1 LIGKAGN
8 VGSKRRRNIMQR
20 VSMRTLTVT
29 TLLLLGNVLSA
40 GDGVAQ
46 QKSLKDQLVGTWTVS
61 SWEQVGPGFERF
73 GVNLKGVNV
82 FDAEGQ
88 FFIMFARPRLS
99 RIASNNPSTPTP
111 EEAKA
116 LVAVIAYTPGTP
128 DEAKVLEGGVI
139 AYYGTYTVSEAD
151 KTIILHVEASSFP
164 NQVGAEQI
172 RTITSLRADELT
184 YQNTVLSGGQN
195 YVTIKRAVH

>member
-1 LIGKAGN
+1 
-8 VGSKRRRNIMQR
+8 MQR
-20 VSMRTLTVT
+20 VSMLTLTVA

-40 GDGVAQ
+40 GDAVVQ

-61 SWEQVGPGFERF
+61 SWEKVGPSFERF
-73 GVNLKGVNV
+73 GVNPKGDNV
-82 FDAEGQ
+82 FDADGQ
-88 FFIMFARPRLS
+88 FFIMFVRPRLLK
-99 RIASNNPSTPTP
+99 IASNNPSIPTL

-139 AYYGTYTVSEAD
+139 AYYGTYTISEAD
-151 KTIILHVEASSFP
+151 KTIMLHVEASSFP

-172 RTITSLRADELT
+172 RTITALSANELT
-184 YQNTVLSGGQN
+184 YQNTVSGGQN

>member
-1 LIGKAGN
+1 
-8 VGSKRRRNIMQR
+8 MQR
-20 VSMRTLTVT
+20 VGMLILAAI
-29 TLLLLGNVLSA
+29 TLLLLGKVLSA
-40 GDGVAQ
+40 GDARAE

-61 SWEQVGPGFERF
+61 SWEQVGPGFERRF
-73 GVNLKGVNV
+73 GINSKGVNV
-82 FDAEGQ
+82 FDADGQ
-88 FFIMFARPRLS
+88 FFIMFVRPRLAK
-99 RIASNNPSTPTP
+99 IASNTPTP
-111 EEAKA
+111 TSEEAKA

-151 KTIILHVEASSFP
+151 KTIILRVEASSFP

-172 RTITSLRADELT
+172 RTITSLKGDELT

-195 YVTIKRAVH
+195 YVTIKKATH

>member
-1 LIGKAGN
+1 
-8 VGSKRRRNIMQR
+8 MQR
-20 VSMRTLTVT
+20 VSMVTLSVT
-29 TLLLLGNVLSA
+29 TLLLLGTVLSA
-40 GDGVAQ
+40 GDAVAQ

-61 SWEQVGPGFERF
+61 SWERVGPGFDRF
-73 GVNLKGVNV
+73 GVNPKGVNV
-82 FDAEGQ
+82 FDADGQ
-88 FFIMFARPRLS
+88 FFIMFVRPRLP
-99 RIASNNPSTPTP
+99 RIASNNPLTPTP
-111 EEAKA
+111 PTLEEAKA

-172 RTITSLRADELT
+172 RTITSLTADELT

-195 YVTIKRAVH
+195 YVTIKRTVH

>member
-1 LIGKAGN
+1 
-8 VGSKRRRNIMQR
+8 M
-20 VSMRTLTVT
+20 MVT
-29 TLLLLGNVLSA
+29 TLLLLGKIPSVSDA
-40 GDGVAQ
+40 VAQ

-61 SWEQVGPGFERF
+61 SWEQVGPGSKRF
-73 GVNLKGVNV
+73 AVNSKGVNV
-82 FDAEGQ
+82 FNPDGQ
-88 FFIMFARPRLS
+88 FFIMFVRPRLPK
-99 RIASNNPSTPTP
+99 IASNNLSTPTP

-116 LVAVIAYTPGTP
+116 LVAVIAYIPDTP
-128 DEAKVLEGGVI
+128 DEAKVLDGGVI

-172 RTITSLRADELT
+172 RTITSFRAGELT
-184 YQNTVLSGGQN
+184 YQNTVLSGSKN